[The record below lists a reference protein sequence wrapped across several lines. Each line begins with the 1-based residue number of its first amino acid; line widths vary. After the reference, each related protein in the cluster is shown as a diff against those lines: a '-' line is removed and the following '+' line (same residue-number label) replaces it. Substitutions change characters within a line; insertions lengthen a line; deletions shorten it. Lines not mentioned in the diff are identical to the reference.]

1 MDMYKVFKKLNRL
14 EKENKDLKEQLR
26 ILKNDRDYLL
36 KQNID
41 LVYFVS
47 DFQSLCRSNNI
58 DYSSIINNTL

>member
-1 MDMYKVFKKLNRL
+1 MDMYQVFKKLNRL

-26 ILKNDRDYLL
+26 IVKNDRDYLL

-47 DFQSLCRSNNI
+47 DFQSLCRANNI
-58 DYSSIINNTL
+58 DYSSILNNNL